1 MAGGQQRPELR
12 ANGPALVVLPIL
24 ADTNVATI
32 GHLSAE
38 FLVSDDPEVAHQLR
52 VALRRLRA
60 LLWAYRPLLS
70 EEFAEHWRQ
79 TLGEVATVIGNARDW
94 DIILQALATA
104 VPPEHPSLPSLLQ
117 ALEQASEHA
126 RHEGRHALAVLAPS
140 QLVANFRVAMIDATT
155 AEAGTDKP
163 LGAFAQARVDV
174 ASRRLDKQLDRALDG
189 SMKELH
195 RTRIQIKRLR
205 YVLEYFS
212 PLLAKA
218 EHKRVLRLTSLQDAL
233 GELNDAVV
241 GGGLLSEFPE
251 HPEYTAA
258 LEAFKQWLLSEKKA
272 RRDKAVH
279 ALRQLAHKH

>member
-1 MAGGQQRPELR
+1 MAGAQQRLELR
-12 ANGPALVVLPIL
+12 ANGPALAALPLL
-24 ADTNVATI
+24 ADANVATI

-70 EEFAEHWRQ
+70 EDFAEQWRQ
-79 TLGEVATVIGNARDW
+79 TFGEVATVVGNARDW
-94 DIILQALATA
+94 DIILNALATA
-104 VPPEHPSLPSLLQ
+104 VPPEHPSLPNLLQ
-117 ALEQASEHA
+117 ALEQVSEHA
-126 RHEGRHALAVLAPS
+126 RHEGRHALAALAPS

-155 AEAGTDKP
+155 AEACTDKP
-163 LGAFAQARVDV
+163 LVAFAQARVDA
-174 ASRRLDKQLDRALDG
+174 ASRLLDKQLARATGG

-212 PLLAKA
+212 PLLGKA
-218 EHKRVLRLTSLQDAL
+218 EHKRIQRLTDLQDAL

-241 GGGLLSEFPE
+241 GAGLLSEFPE
-251 HPEYTAA
+251 QPEYVAA
-258 LEAFKQWLLSEKKA
+258 LEAFQQWLLSEKKA